1 MAGREKLYISRPI
14 NTVSSKARSPFPLKR
29 YSAFGLEVPLKKNW
43 LTNWCTMPALFDTIV
58 EDILNY
64 QVRPDDVFV
73 LTYMKCGTTWMQE
86 TVWLLMNNLDYEQA
100 KKLPLTTRSPFLEI
114 SGMSPIV
121 PNALELSKSLAS
133 PRVLKSHLHPN
144 LLPRELWSRKPK
156 IIYVARNCKDVV
168 VSSYHF
174 VKNLCLWSGESLEDY
189 VTDFINNEIVNTAYW
204 THIVDFWKMRH
215 EPNIFY
221 VTYEEMKKNLKGVI
235 EKLCDFLERP
245 QLNAEDMEKL
255 LKHLSFDSMK
265 ANRQTNMTSDLKE
278 STTTVKKEFE
288 FMRRGIVG
296 SYKDELT
303 PELQNKIDNWSREF
317 LAQHD
322 LTEEIL
328 FNL

>member
-1 MAGREKLYISRPI
+1 MTDGEKLYISQPI
-14 NTVSSKARSPFPLKR
+14 NTAICKARSHFPLKR
-29 YSAFGLEVPLKKNW
+29 YSSCGHEVPLKKNW
-43 LTNWCTMPALFDTIV
+43 LTNWCTMPALFDSIA

-64 QVRPDDVFV
+64 DVRPDDIFV
-73 LTYMKCGTTWMQE
+73 LTFMKSGTTWMQE

-100 KKLPLTTRSPFLEI
+100 KTLPLTTRSPFLEI
-114 SGMSPIV
+114 SGWSPFE
-121 PNALELSKSLAS
+121 PNALELSKLQAS
-133 PRVLKSHLHPN
+133 PRILKSHLHPN
-144 LLPRELWSRKPK
+144 LLPRELWTQKPK
-156 IIYVARNCKDVV
+156 IIYVARNCKDVI

-174 VKNLCLWSGESLEDY
+174 VKNLGLWCGESMEDY
-189 VTDFINNEIVNTAYW
+189 VTDFINNNISNTAYW
-204 THIVDFWKMRH
+204 THIVDFWMMRQ
-215 EPNIFY
+215 EPNILY

-245 QLNAEDMEKL
+245 QLNAEEMEEL

-265 ANRQTNMTSDLKE
+265 ANKQTNMTSGLKE
-278 STTTVKKEFE
+278 STPFVKGEFE

-303 PELQNKIDNWSREF
+303 PELQTKIDNWSREF

-322 LTEEIL
+322 LTEEML